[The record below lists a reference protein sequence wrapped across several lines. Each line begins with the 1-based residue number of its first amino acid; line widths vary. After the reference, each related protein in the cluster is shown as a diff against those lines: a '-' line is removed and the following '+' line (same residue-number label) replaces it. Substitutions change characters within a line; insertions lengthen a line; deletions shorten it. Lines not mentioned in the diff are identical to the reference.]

1 MSDFGEGKWVKA
13 RKDCRCEWC
22 GQAIKIGDRVYS
34 YKGMWDGEWQNWRM
48 HPECYEDHTINCDS
62 DGFSPY
68 EAARPSCAGRK
79 ESGMLLKMDDWKRIR
94 DNFTEMEKKM
104 LNESIQGE
112 TICPRGCI
120 IAEDTSVAIKAK
132 KLVAELERG
141 KQGG

>member
-1 MSDFGEGKWVKA
+1 
-13 RKDCRCEWC
+13 
-22 GQAIKIGDRVYS
+22 
-34 YKGMWDGEWQNWRM
+34 
-48 HPECYEDHTINCDS
+48 
-62 DGFSPY
+62 
-68 EAARPSCAGRK
+68 
-79 ESGMLLKMDDWKRIR
+79 MLLRMDDWNRIR

-120 IAEDTSVAIKAK
+120 IAEDTSVAVKAK